1 MMQKSH
7 DRTLVFDELE
17 WQCSALRQHYDHCS
31 VDDGKSKLSSK
42 QIIVFGLDGLWFFC
56 TSSSPFTVQMLVHGL
71 KWSCHLALVNSF
83 VERYHL
89 FESLVCPNRECTG
102 GGFMTHTAAVNQWI
116 IKMFWLHFSRTLHP
130 YIQQMN
136 QMCLCAAVLVFGY
149 PALPKPLIS
158 SKGYWWHAALI
169 CSWLTTPNP

>member
-7 DRTLVFDELE
+7 DRTLVFDELKL
-17 WQCSALRQHYDHCS
+17 QCSALRQHYDHCS

-71 KWSCHLALVNSF
+71 KWSCHLELVNSF

-116 IKMFWLHFSRTLHP
+116 IKMFWLHFSRTLMSSILI
-130 YIQQMN
+130 YSKWIKCVCVQLYWSSVIL
-136 QMCLCAAVLVFGY
+136 LCQ
-149 PALPKPLIS
+149 S
-158 SKGYWWHAALI
+158 R
-169 CSWLTTPNP
+169 